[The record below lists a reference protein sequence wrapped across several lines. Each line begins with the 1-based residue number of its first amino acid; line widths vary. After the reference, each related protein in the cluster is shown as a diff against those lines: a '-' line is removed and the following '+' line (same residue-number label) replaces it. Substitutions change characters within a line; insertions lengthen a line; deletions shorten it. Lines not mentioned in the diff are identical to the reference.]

1 MESQHERESD
11 GETEVD
17 LEHASGQHPAGQQP
31 GGGSRTELISMV
43 LFGLMVIVAS
53 VCFVIW

>member
-1 MESQHERESD
+1 MESQHERERD
-11 GETEVD
+11 GEAEVD

-31 GGGSRTELISMV
+31 AGGSRTELISMV